1 MLVDDVL
8 KYGSVSIAGLEK
20 NSGKTETL
28 NYILRESVGKGRML
42 GVTSIGVDGETTDA
56 LFGTQKPDIEL
67 FEGMIFATSEKHY
80 LARKLTSEVLAVTDI
95 MTALGRIV
103 VGRVLSGGKVLLSGA
118 ADTAGIRKLI
128 ECMKLHGAETILVDG
143 ALNRLSLSAPVIT
156 DAMVL
161 ATGAAVSPK
170 MAKVVERT
178 AYTCKLIGLP
188 MMSGSGERLEVSGAL
203 TDKMLRDMMSA
214 KVVVRDFTKIFV
226 SAEMFARFERS
237 GGVMEVVDKTN
248 LIAVTI
254 NPTSPSGT
262 VFDREMFLNAM
273 KEAVNCPVYNV
284 RGF

>member
-1 MLVDDVL
+1 MLIDDVL

-28 NYILRESVGKGRML
+28 NYILRESVGRGRTM

-67 FEGMIFATSEKHY
+67 FEGMVFATSEKHY

-103 VGRVLSGGKVLLSGA
+103 VGRVLSPGKVLLSGA

-128 ECMKLHGAETILVDG
+128 ECMEVHGAETILVDG

-170 MAKVVERT
+170 MTKAVERT

-188 MMSGSGERLEVSGAL
+188 VTSGDAERTEIAGAL
-203 TDKMLRDMMSA
+203 TDKMLREMMSMRI
-214 KVVVRDFTKIFV
+214 VVKDFTKVFV
-226 SAEMFARFERS
+226 SEEMFARFERS

-254 NPTSPSGT
+254 NPTSPSGV
-262 VFDREMFLNAM
+262 VFDGELFMS
-273 KEAVNCPVYNV
+273 AVKDAIDCQVYNV
-284 RGF
+284 RN